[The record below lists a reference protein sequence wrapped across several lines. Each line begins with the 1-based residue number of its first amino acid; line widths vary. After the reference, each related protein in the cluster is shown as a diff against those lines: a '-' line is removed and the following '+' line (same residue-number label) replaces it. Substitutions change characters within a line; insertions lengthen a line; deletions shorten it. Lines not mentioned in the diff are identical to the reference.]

1 MIKIPFFK
9 HNDVELFYIKEGEGE
24 PLVLLSGLG
33 SKMSWMFQI
42 PFFKEKMMV
51 IAPHNRG
58 TGKSSRPNYPYKMEM
73 FVEDLKQLLDHLGLK
88 QLHLCGLSM
97 GGMIALNFILKYPQ
111 MVKTLI
117 LCATFAKSNTHS
129 SESII
134 EAQKLMEK
142 FDIEHKFKVR
152 AAVLYSR
159 SFRKKL
165 RQDKELNDILKRE
178 FIENPTTLQDWINQ
192 GAAVSDHDTEDKLHT
207 IKQPTLILLGDDD
220 HIMPTLNFS
229 QTLHDKIP
237 NSQLEIIKN
246 TGHRFN
252 YEKPELVNNIIWKF
266 IKQHTE

>member
-1 MIKIPFFK
+1 MPTFSYD
-9 HNDVELFYIKEGEGE
+9 NTELFYLKEGEGE

-42 PFFKEKMMV
+42 PFFKEKMTV

-58 TGKSSRPNYPYKMEM
+58 TGKSSRPNYPYNMDM
-73 FVEDLKQLLDHLGLK
+73 FVEDLKQLLDHLGIKLF
-88 QLHLCGLSM
+88 HLCGLSM
-97 GGMIALNFILKYPQ
+97 GGMIAQNFVLKYPQ

-117 LCATFAKSNTHS
+117 LCATFAKNNAYS

-142 FDIEHKFKVR
+142 FDLEHKFKVR
-152 AAVLYSR
+152 AAAVYSR

-165 RQDKELNDILKRE
+165 RQDKELNDTLKRE
-178 FIENPTTLQDWINQ
+178 FIEDPTTLQDWINQ
-192 GAAVSDHDTEDKLHT
+192 GAAVSEHDTEDKLHAIT
-207 IKQPTLILLGDDD
+207 QPTLILLGDDD
-220 HIMPTLNFS
+220 HIMPTLKFS

-237 NSQLEIIKN
+237 KSQLEIIKDA
-246 TGHRFN
+246 GHRFN
-252 YEKPELVNNIIWKF
+252 YDKPELVNNIIWKF